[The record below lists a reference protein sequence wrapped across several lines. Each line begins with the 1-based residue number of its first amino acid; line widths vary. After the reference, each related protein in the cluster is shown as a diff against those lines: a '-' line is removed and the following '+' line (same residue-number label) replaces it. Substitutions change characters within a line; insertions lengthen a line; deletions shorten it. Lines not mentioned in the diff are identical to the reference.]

1 MTARIIILNIIISIV
16 LSSCD
21 SGRTSSKER
30 LEKACD
36 IVLPKDNV
44 VIKDEYQDM
53 LQDYAV
59 IYKFTLS
66 KTSLTEFISSIKKSK
81 YYNPSA
87 RHTGVFT
94 DNMFLSVDS
103 TRSVWCQSKEGY
115 RFHKS
120 GNKIPT
126 YSIEV
131 DTITMT
137 VEYQEID

>member
-1 MTARIIILNIIISIV
+1 M

-36 IVLPKDNV
+36 VVVPKDNV

-59 IYKFTLS
+59 IYKLSLS
-66 KTSLTEFISSIKKSK
+66 KTSLNEFISSIKKSK
-81 YYNPSA
+81 YYNSNGS
-87 RHTGVFT
+87 HLGVFT
-94 DNMFLSVDS
+94 DDLFLHVDS
-103 TRSVWCQSKEGY
+103 TKSVWCKSKEGY
-115 RFHKS
+115 RFRKS

-131 DTITMT
+131 DTVTMI